1 MSDVYLDHAATT
13 PVDKKVLKAMQPY
26 FWDVFGNPSSVHT
39 FGQRADAA
47 LQEARRSMAEY
58 LGCQPKEIIFTSCGS
73 ESDNLAL
80 RGAALAAREQGKGT
94 HILIS
99 EVEHHAVTNTAQQL
113 ERLFGF
119 DLEYI
124 PVDKYGRVDPESV
137 AERIRPDTD
146 LVSIIHANNE
156 IGTLNPISEI
166 STLCRE
172 RDVLIHTD
180 AVQGAAHFPLKMDDL
195 KVDMLSIGAH
205 KFYGPKGVGAL
216 YVREGTPLI
225 PVQTG
230 GSQEFGKRA
239 ATENVPLIVGM
250 AEALQLVYEEADQRL
265 IHTQSLR
272 DRVISN
278 VLSAI
283 PDSTLAGHP
292 ERRLPNHASFAFKG
306 LDGNLLVS
314 ALDVEGFACSSGSA
328 CKTGNPEPSSVLL
341 SMGFD
346 RGWSKGSLR
355 VTVGKDTHQNEVD
368 AFLEVLPVVVK
379 RLRELP

>member
-13 PVDKKVLKAMQPY
+13 PVDEKVLKAMQPY
-26 FWDVFGNPSSVHT
+26 FGDIFGNPSSVHT

-47 LQEARRSMAEY
+47 LQKARRSMAGTF
-58 LGCQPKEIIFTSCGS
+58 GCQPKEVIFTSCGS

-80 RGAALAAREQGKGT
+80 RGAALAARDQGKGN

-99 EVEHHAVTNTAQQL
+99 GVEHHAVTHTAQQL

-119 DLEYI
+119 DLECI
-124 PVDKYGRVDPESV
+124 PVDRYGGVNPDSV
-137 AERIRPDTD
+137 AERIRPDTI

-239 ATENVPLIVGM
+239 ATENLPLIVGM
-250 AEALQLVYEEADQRL
+250 AKALQMVHEEADQRL
-265 IHTQSLR
+265 KNTQKLR

-278 VLSAI
+278 VLGAI
-283 PDSTLAGHP
+283 PDSTLTGHP
-292 ERRLPNHASFAFKG
+292 ERRLPNHASFAFQG

-346 RGWSKGSLR
+346 RGWAKGSLR
-355 VTVGKDTHQNEVD
+355 VTVGKDTHQKDVD
-368 AFLEVLPVVVK
+368 VFLDVLPVVVK
-379 RLRELP
+379 RLRELT

>member
-13 PVDKKVLKAMQPY
+13 PVDEKVLEVMQPY
-26 FWDVFGNPSSVHT
+26 FGEIFGNPSSVHT

-47 LQEARRSMAEY
+47 LQKSRRSMAENF
-58 LGCQPKEIIFTSCGS
+58 GCQPKEVIFTSCGS

-80 RGAALAAREQGKGT
+80 RGAALAARDQEKGN

-99 EVEHHAVTNTAQQL
+99 GVEHHAVTHTAQQL

-124 PVDKYGRVDPESV
+124 PVDKHGRVDPDSV
-137 AERIRPDTD
+137 AERIRPDTI

-166 STLCRE
+166 GTLCRD

-180 AVQGAAHFPLKMDDL
+180 AVQGAAHFPLKINDL

-239 ATENVPLIVGM
+239 ATENLPLIVGM
-250 AEALQLVYEEADQRL
+250 AEALQMVYEEADQRL
-265 IHTQSLR
+265 KHTQKLR

-278 VLSAI
+278 VLGAI
-283 PDSTLAGHP
+283 PDSTLTGHP

-306 LDGNLLVS
+306 VDGNLLVS

-346 RGWSKGSLR
+346 RGWAKGSLR

-368 AFLEVLPVVVK
+368 AFLDVLPVIVK
-379 RLRELP
+379 RLRELT

>member
-13 PVDKKVLKAMQPY
+13 PVDEKVLKVMQPY
-26 FWDVFGNPSSVHT
+26 FGDIFGNPSSVHT

-47 LQEARRSMAEY
+47 LQKARSSMAENF
-58 LGCQPKEIIFTSCGS
+58 GCQPREVIFTSCGS

-80 RGAALAAREQGKGT
+80 RGAALAARDQGKGN

-99 EVEHHAVTNTAQQL
+99 GVEHHAVTHTAQQL

-124 PVDKYGRVDPESV
+124 PVDRYGGVDPESV
-137 AERIRPDTD
+137 AERIRSDTI
-146 LVSIIHANNE
+146 LVSVIHANNE

-239 ATENVPLIVGM
+239 ATENLPFIVGM
-250 AEALQLVYEEADQRL
+250 AKALQMVYEEADQRL
-265 IHTQSLR
+265 KHTQKLR

-278 VLSAI
+278 VLGSI
-283 PDSTLAGHP
+283 PDSTLTGHP
-292 ERRLPNHASFAFKG
+292 ERRLPNHASFAFQG

-346 RGWSKGSLR
+346 RGWAKGSLR
-355 VTVGKDTHQNEVD
+355 VTVGKDTHQNDVD
-368 AFLEVLPVVVK
+368 AFLDVLPVVVT
-379 RLRELP
+379 RLRGLT

>member
-13 PVDKKVLKAMQPY
+13 PVDEKVLEAMQPY
-26 FWDVFGNPSSVHT
+26 FGEIFGNPSSVHT

-47 LQEARRSMAEY
+47 LQNSRRSMAENF
-58 LGCQPKEIIFTSCGS
+58 GCQPQEVIFTSCGS

-80 RGAALAAREQGKGT
+80 RGAALAARDQGKGN

-99 EVEHHAVTNTAQQL
+99 VVEHHAVTHTAQQL

-119 DLEYI
+119 DLDYI
-124 PVDKYGRVDPESV
+124 PVDRYGKVDPESV
-137 AERIRPDTD
+137 AERIRPDTV

-180 AVQGAAHFPLKMDDL
+180 AVQGAAHFPLKIDDL
-195 KVDMLSIGAH
+195 KVDLLSIGAH

-225 PVQTG
+225 PIQTG

-239 ATENVPLIVGM
+239 ATENLPLIVGM
-250 AEALQLVYEEADQRL
+250 AEALQMVYEEADQRQK
-265 IHTQSLR
+265 HTQKLR

-278 VLSAI
+278 VLGAI
-283 PDSTLAGHP
+283 QDSTLTGHP
-292 ERRLPNHASFAFKG
+292 ERRLPNHASFAFQG

-346 RGWSKGSLR
+346 RGWATGSLR
-355 VTVGKDTHQNEVD
+355 VTVGKDTHQNDVD
-368 AFLEVLPVVVK
+368 AFLDVLPVVVE
-379 RLRELP
+379 RLRKLT

>member
-13 PVDKKVLKAMQPY
+13 PVDEKVLKAMQPY
-26 FWDVFGNPSSVHT
+26 FGDIFGNPSSVHT

-47 LQEARRSMAEY
+47 LQKARRSMAGTF
-58 LGCQPKEIIFTSCGS
+58 GCQPKEVIFTSCGS

-80 RGAALAAREQGKGT
+80 RGAALAARDQGKGN

-99 EVEHHAVTNTAQQL
+99 GVEHHAVTHTAQQL

-124 PVDKYGRVDPESV
+124 PVDGYGGVDPESV
-137 AERIRPDTD
+137 AERIRPDTI

-166 STLCRE
+166 STLCGE

-239 ATENVPLIVGM
+239 ATENLPLIVGM
-250 AEALQLVYEEADQRL
+250 AEALQMVYEEAYQRQK
-265 IHTQSLR
+265 HTQKLR

-278 VLSAI
+278 VLGAI
-283 PDSTLAGHP
+283 PDSTLTGHP
-292 ERRLPNHASFAFKG
+292 ERRLPNHASFAFQG

-328 CKTGNPEPSSVLL
+328 CKTGNSEPSSVLL

-346 RGWSKGSLR
+346 PGWAKGSLR
-355 VTVGKDTHQNEVD
+355 VTVGKDTQQNEVD
-368 AFLEVLPVVVK
+368 AFLDVLPVVVK
-379 RLRELP
+379 RLRELT

>member
-13 PVDKKVLKAMQPY
+13 PVDEKVLKAMQPY
-26 FWDVFGNPSSVHT
+26 FGDIFGNPSSVHT

-47 LQEARRSMAEY
+47 LQKARRSMAEAI
-58 LGCQPKEIIFTSCGS
+58 GCQPKEVIFTSCGS

-99 EVEHHAVTNTAQQL
+99 EVEHHAVTHTAQQL
-113 ERLFGF
+113 ERSFGF
-119 DLEYI
+119 ELDYI
-124 PVDKYGRVDPESV
+124 PVDKHGEVDPESV
-137 AERIRPDTD
+137 AERIRPDTI

-156 IGTLNPISEI
+156 IGTLNPISKI

-239 ATENVPLIVGM
+239 ATENLPFIVGM
-250 AEALQLVYEEADQRL
+250 AEALQMAYEEADQRL
-265 IHTQSLR
+265 KHTQKLR

-278 VLSAI
+278 VLGAI
-283 PDSTLAGHP
+283 PDSTLTGHP
-292 ERRLPNHASFAFKG
+292 ERRLPNHASFAFQG

-341 SMGFD
+341 SMGYD
-346 RGWSKGSLR
+346 RGWAKGSLR

-368 AFLEVLPVVVK
+368 AFLDVLPLVVK